1 MPQTFIPNEEWLRI
15 LTKGMVTIP
24 KSWREAY
31 GLKEG
36 DIVKAKKTARGIV
49 IEPPVKKVP
58 YRIYSQKELR
68 KFVKE
73 DLL

>member
-1 MPQTFIPNEEWLRI
+1 MQQIPIQDEEWLRI

-24 KSWREAY
+24 KTWRDAY

-49 IEPPVKKVP
+49 IEPPQKKIP
-58 YRIYSQKELR
+58 YRIYSQKEL
-68 KFVKE
+68 KQFIKE
-73 DLL
+73 DLI